1 MKGNYESV
9 MDLAREVQRIENAKQ
24 DYIVPGY
31 QLAMRNDNI
40 LAIGEN
46 RQGIGEVAHGQISDK
61 LGIPKRYYDRMGD
74 IPELRTQNVNA
85 WLDREKRNFMVR
97 TLDGKARALLSDRF
111 KPIDNST
118 VLGGV
123 VSTLEGKELAVKSVS
138 LTERKMFLQVVF
150 PAMTRDVAV
159 GDAVQYGLTISNS
172 EVGSG
177 SVDVSSM
184 IWRLVCSNGMVASS
198 VVNSR
203 HVGRQAS
210 AGEDYSIFSDE
221 AVRAD
226 MQAFKLK
233 LRDTVQAAISDQHFD
248 AIVDQ
253 MRAATEDRITR
264 PEQTVR
270 NVTKRFDL
278 SEDFGDLILGNMI
291 EEGNLN
297 RWGVVNGI
305 TALAKNIE
313 SPDRQ
318 FEIERLGHSVLTL
331 APSEWSVIAA

>member
-1 MKGNYESV
+1 
-9 MDLAREVQRIENAKQ
+9 
-24 DYIVPGY
+24 
-31 QLAMRNDNI
+31 
-40 LAIGEN
+40 
-46 RQGIGEVAHGQISDK
+46 
-61 LGIPKRYYDRMGD
+61 
-74 IPELRTQNVNA
+74 
-85 WLDREKRNFMVR
+85 
-97 TLDGKARALLSDRF
+97 
-111 KPIDNST
+111 
-118 VLGGV
+118 
-123 VSTLEGKELAVKSVS
+123 
-138 LTERKMFLQVVF
+138 MFLQVVF
-150 PAMTRDVAV
+150 PSMTRDVAV

-172 EVGSG
+172 EVGAG

-210 AGEDYSIFSDE
+210 GGEDYSIFSDE

-233 LRDTVQAAISDQHFD
+233 LRDTVEAAISDTAFD

-253 MRAATEDRITR
+253 MRDATQDRITR

-291 EEGNLN
+291 EESNMS

-305 TALAKNIE
+305 TALAKQIE

-318 FEIERLGHSVLTL
+318 YEIERLGHSVLTL
-331 APSEWSVIAA
+331 SPSEWSVIAA